1 MLKLWTRWSCT
12 PKSLQSET
20 NSSKRTRSSS
30 PNLSKNKRNLIL
42 WWKLKDWRYSR
53 RKKSERPEKLLLE
66 SKGPKSLSI
75 KFKRELLKEWRSKK
89 LEIRKDL
96 SSWLTFKEW
105 KKRMPMLLKPR
116 DKELICLWNKLLR
129 LTLNLSLK
137 KKKEPKKKKIKKMKL
152 LHIKKPKIL
161 KSTRLN
167 LKLKELK
174 TRKKEKSKDSESFK
188 KKLLTDKQKSM
199 LSELRELLRRERDKP
214 EKEKD

>member
-1 MLKLWTRWSCT
+1 
-12 PKSLQSET
+12 
-20 NSSKRTRSSS
+20 
-30 PNLSKNKRNLIL
+30 
-42 WWKLKDWRYSR
+42 
-53 RKKSERPEKLLLE
+53 
-66 SKGPKSLSI
+66 
-75 KFKRELLKEWRSKK
+75 
-89 LEIRKDL
+89 
-96 SSWLTFKEW
+96 
-105 KKRMPMLLKPR
+105 
-116 DKELICLWNKLLR
+116 
-129 LTLNLSLK
+129 
-137 KKKEPKKKKIKKMKL
+137 MKL